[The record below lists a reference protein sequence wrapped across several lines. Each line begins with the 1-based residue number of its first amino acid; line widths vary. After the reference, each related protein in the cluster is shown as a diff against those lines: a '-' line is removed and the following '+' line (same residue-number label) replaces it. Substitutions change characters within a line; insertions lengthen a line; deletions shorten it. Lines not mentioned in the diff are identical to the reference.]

1 MSSPI
6 DFDLTLP
13 TFRLEGGAPLRQ
25 HMVRGWMW
33 GPDGDAEVI
42 ASRATVLEVTPWQ
55 VVRRNFDRPGTR
67 ALHLPLRRGG
77 RGLDPRVPTVLVVH
91 ALTGDCRAGEWWAPL
106 IGPDRPLDPRRVR
119 VLCLNLLGSCY
130 GTSGPA
136 DTGFPMA
143 DADVDG
149 PSGSLL
155 PATVTTWDQARS
167 ILLAL
172 DALGVTRVHL
182 ALGGS
187 LGGMVTLAL
196 AALDPSRFERI
207 MPIAATDSAS
217 PWLIAW
223 NHVARNA
230 VLADPQFPED
240 VSRGLGLARQIAMI
254 TYRAER
260 SLDTTQGRQQ
270 HGGGWHPQGAY
281 KVQTYLEHQGRKLAA
296 RFDGRSYL
304 ALIGAMDHH
313 DLARRPPLPASCE
326 RWRHDDEREA
336 FGAETI
342 GWGLSRIRASTLAV
356 GIDTDRLY
364 DPSES
369 FRVSERLADHGVYA
383 QYRELCSMHGHD
395 AFLIEWAQLD
405 PLVREAMSLPAGE
418 EAMAIPVATSSS
430 EPSGSSRN
438 VH

>member
-1 MSSPI
+1 MAGPI

-13 TFRLEGGAPLRQ
+13 TFRLEGGAPLR
-25 HMVRGWMW
+25 HHVVRGWLW

-42 ASRATVLEVTPWQ
+42 ASRATPVETAPWQ
-55 VVRRNFDRPGTR
+55 IVRRTLDRPQLR
-67 ALHLPLRRGG
+67 HYLPPFRRSG
-77 RGLDPRVPTVLVVH
+77 RGLDQRVPTVLVVH
-91 ALTGDCRAGEWWAPL
+91 ALTGDARAGDWWEPL
-106 IGPDRPLDPRRVR
+106 IGPDRPIDPRRVR

-136 DTGFPMA
+136 DSGFPTA

-149 PSGSLL
+149 PPHSEL

-172 DALGVTRVHL
+172 DALGVLRCHL

-207 MPIAATDSAS
+207 MPIAATDAAS

-223 NHVARNA
+223 NHVARQA
-230 VLADPQFPED
+230 LLSDPRFPDD
-240 VSRGLGLARQIAMI
+240 VSNGLSLARQIAMI
-254 TYRAER
+254 TYRAEPSFER
-260 SLDTTQGRQQ
+260 TQGRVQ
-270 HGGGWHPQGAY
+270 HGGSWRPNGSY
-281 KVQTYLEHQGRKLAA
+281 KVQTYLEHQGHKLTT

-313 DLARRPPLPASCE
+313 DLSRSPPPPAACE
-326 RWRHDDEREA
+326 RWRHGES
-336 FGAETI
+336 FGTSSL
-342 GWGLSRIRASTLAV
+342 GWGLARIRASTLAV

-364 DPSES
+364 DPAQS
-369 FRVSERLADHGVYA
+369 FRFAEQLSDHGAHA
-383 QYRELCSMHGHD
+383 QYREITSAHGHD
-395 AFLIEWAQLD
+395 AFLIEWAQLV
-405 PLVREAMSLPAGE
+405 PLVREAMSLPAGND
-418 EAMAIPVATSSS
+418 AMAIPVVSNAS
-430 EPSGSSRN
+430 EPSGSSRI

>member
-1 MSSPI
+1 MSGPI

-13 TFRLEGGAPLRQ
+13 TFRLEGGAALR
-25 HMVRGWMW
+25 HHVVRGWLW
-33 GPDGDAEVI
+33 GPDGDSEVL
-42 ASRATVLEVTPWQ
+42 AARATPVEVTPWQ
-55 VVRRNFDRPGTR
+55 VVRRNLDRQVLR
-67 ALHLPLRRGG
+67 HFQAPLRRNG
-77 RGLDPRVPTVLVVH
+77 RGLDPRIPTVLVVH

-106 IGPDRPLDPRRVR
+106 IGPDRPIDPRRVR
-119 VLCLNLLGSCY
+119 VLCVNLLGSCY

-136 DTGFPMA
+136 DAGFPLA
-143 DADVDG
+143 ESDVDG
-149 PSGSLL
+149 PPGSDL

-172 DALGVTRVHL
+172 DALGVLRVHL
-182 ALGGS
+182 AVGGS

-196 AALDPSRFERI
+196 AALDPNRFERI
-207 MPIAATDSAS
+207 MPIAATDAAS
-217 PWLIAW
+217 PWLISW
-223 NHVARNA
+223 NHVARHA
-230 VLADPQFPED
+230 VLSDPRFPDD
-240 VSRGLGLARQIAMI
+240 VSDGLALARQIAMI
-254 TYRAER
+254 TYRAEQ
-260 SLDTTQGRQQ
+260 SLDTTQGRAQ

-313 DLARRPPLPASCE
+313 DLSRPPPQPLSCE
-326 RWRHDDEREA
+326 RWRHGEA
-336 FGAETI
+336 FGTKTI

-364 DPSES
+364 NPAES
-369 FRVSERLADHGVYA
+369 FRVAERLADHGVYA
-383 QYRELCSMHGHD
+383 LYREINSMHGHD

-405 PLVREAMSLPAGE
+405 PLVREAMSLPSGE
-418 EAMAIPVATSSS
+418 EAMAIPVANASS

>member
-1 MSSPI
+1 MSGPI

-13 TFRLEGGAPLRQ
+13 TFRLEGGASLRH
-25 HMVRGWMW
+25 HMVRGWIW

-42 ASRATVLEVTPWQ
+42 SSRANPVEVTPWQ
-55 VVRRNFDRPGTR
+55 VVRRNLDRPMLR
-67 ALHLPLRRGG
+67 HFHSPLRRSG
-77 RGLDPRVPTVLVVH
+77 RGLDPRIPTVLVVH
-91 ALTGDCRAGEWWAPL
+91 ALTGDCRASEWWAPI
-106 IGPDRPLDPRRVR
+106 IGPDRPIDPRRVR

-136 DTGFPMA
+136 DAGFPTS
-143 DADVDG
+143 DSDLEG
-149 PSGSLL
+149 PQGSDL

-172 DALGVTRVHL
+172 DALGVLRVHL

-196 AALDPSRFERI
+196 AALDPNRFERI
-207 MPIAATDSAS
+207 MPIAATDAAS

-223 NHVARNA
+223 NHVARHA
-230 VLADPQFPED
+230 VLSDPRFPED
-240 VSRGLGLARQIAMI
+240 VSDGLSLARQIAMV

-260 SLDTTQGRQQ
+260 SLESTQGRQQ

-313 DLARRPPLPASCE
+313 DLSRSPPQPAACE
-326 RWRHDDEREA
+326 RWRHGEA
-336 FGAETI
+336 FGMKTI

-364 DPSES
+364 DPAES

-383 QYRELCSMHGHD
+383 QYREINSMHGHD

-418 EAMAIPVATSSS
+418 EAMAIPVVNASS